1 MEEWKTACT
10 KRRPL
15 HMRVQWQ
22 VVTLYC
28 PYPTPYRNPAADWIH
43 SYASIYPLRADIA
56 FGYLLNTGF
65 HAPVHKQMSQ
75 DLFAAFGEALTI
87 SEPATSNGADQNS
100 GATGSELLHAQFRAV
115 PNSSSQ
121 PTETLS
127 TIEADEDDFGDF
139 EDASLAVPT
148 ESDTAPKAESARLES
163 VTIPPRMP
171 PTKGSSSPFPPKAQ
185 KREEV
190 SKANA
195 GPQVG
200 RHPFADHMDFLF
212 SGGDDEYDAGD
223 DDLEDLSKNPEA
235 AMAYS
240 KRMIAEQQVQT
251 GNVKRLPFAPKSR
264 TIAPVH
270 APAAPNPS
278 PARNKLQ
285 KKSGYVPTK
294 DPNVLF
300 DVENIS
306 EHESDNDADF
316 GDFEDA
322 PHAKTEVTPSPKPS
336 PAKLQKKSGP
346 PTAKTQKATSK
357 PSMPAIDLL
366 GLSDP
371 VLSPTVN
378 FQQRHITQNSIMSP
392 RSERVESILGASKAD
407 SMTRPPTAGS
417 LWSADDEAW
426 DDFDTQED
434 ESGPVAHHS
443 HSRTA
448 SSSILPS
455 NLTPTTGRSRSGT
468 QDALPPTNVPP
479 PAILLS
485 IFPSTFAAAQDALLG
500 NLSRLDTSQRQ
511 QLLGHPATHQFLKGY
526 LQNSIVLAHIVAG
539 RKLRWK
545 RDQILSQS
553 MRIGPAAAGGKG
565 GMKLNSIDKSE
576 QTKEDREVTDV
587 VGQWKAQLGKLRTAV
602 TGASASASSTSKLPA
617 VPDISETMAVKTLK
631 ALEGGFTAPHAC
643 ALCGLKRDERVFKVD
658 VDVDDSF
665 GEWWINGM
673 DMHVSCKKWWDENKD
688 KLKSR

>member
-1 MEEWKTACT
+1 
-10 KRRPL
+10 
-15 HMRVQWQ
+15 
-22 VVTLYC
+22 
-28 PYPTPYRNPAADWIH
+28 
-43 SYASIYPLRADIA
+43 
-56 FGYLLNTGF
+56 
-65 HAPVHKQMSQ
+65 MSQ
-75 DLFAAFGEALTI
+75 DLFAAFGEA
-87 SEPATSNGADQNS
+87 
-100 GATGSELLHAQFRAV
+100 
-115 PNSSSQ
+115 
-121 PTETLS
+121 PTAS
-127 TIEADEDDFGDF
+127 DEDDFGDF
-139 EDASLAVPT
+139 EDAALSVELPVP
-148 ESDTAPKAESARLES
+148 SITAPTTESARPES
-163 VTIPPRMP
+163 VTIPPRMA

-185 KREEV
+185 KRKDVVKPTSEP
-190 SKANA
+190 K
-195 GPQVG
+195 VG

-240 KRMIAEQQVQT
+240 KRMIAEQQSQSQT
-251 GNVKRLPFAPKSR
+251 VAP
-264 TIAPVH
+264 AH

-285 KKSGYVPTK
+285 KKSGYVPSK

-300 DVENIS
+300 DAENVS
-306 EHESDNDADF
+306 EYESENDDDF

-322 PHAKTEVTPSPKPS
+322 PSTKKEPKPP

-346 PTAKTQKATSK
+346 PVAKSQKAPSK
-357 PSMPAIDLL
+357 PAMPAIDLL

-378 FQQRHITQNSIMSP
+378 FQQRHIAQNSIMSP
-392 RSERVESILGASKAD
+392 RSERVESILGTSKAD

-426 DDFDTQED
+426 GDFDAQED

-448 SSSILPS
+448 SSSILPP
-455 NLTPTTGRSRSGT
+455 NLTPTTGRSRANT
-468 QDALPPTNVPP
+468 QDTLPPTNVPP

-485 IFPSTFAAAQDALLG
+485 IFPSTFAAAKDALLG
-500 NLSRLDTSQRQ
+500 NLSKLDTAQRQ

-526 LQNSIVLAHIVAG
+526 LQNSLVLARIIAG

-576 QTKEDREVTDV
+576 QTKEHREVTDV
-587 VGQWKAQLGKLRTAV
+587 VVQWKAQLGKLRTAV
-602 TGASASASSTSKLPA
+602 AGASASSTSKLPA
-617 VPDISETMAVKTLK
+617 VPEITETMAVKTLK
-631 ALEGGFTAPHAC
+631 AIEGGFTAAHAC
-643 ALCGLKRDERVFKVD
+643 AVCGLKREERVLKVD
-658 VDVDDSF
+658 IDVDDSF

-673 DMHVSCKKWWDENKD
+673 DMHVSCKNWWDENKN

>member
-1 MEEWKTACT
+1 
-10 KRRPL
+10 
-15 HMRVQWQ
+15 
-22 VVTLYC
+22 
-28 PYPTPYRNPAADWIH
+28 
-43 SYASIYPLRADIA
+43 
-56 FGYLLNTGF
+56 
-65 HAPVHKQMSQ
+65 MSQ
-75 DLFAAFGEALTI
+75 DLFAAFGEAPTTSDSARSNQNSQD
-87 SEPATSNGADQNS
+87 SEPLDFGV
-100 GATGSELLHAQFRAV
+100 SELPVSNL
-115 PNSSSQ
+115 SSQ
-121 PTETLS
+121 P
-127 TIEADEDDFGDF
+127 IEATSMIEDDEDDFGDF
-139 EDASLAVPT
+139 EDAAISVPVT
-148 ESDTAPKAESARLES
+148 LITAPKTESARPES
-163 VTIPPRMP
+163 VTIPPRMA

-185 KREEV
+185 KREDV
-190 SKANA
+190 SK
-195 GPQVG
+195 PTSDPKVG

-240 KRMIAEQQVQT
+240 KRMIAEQQAQA
-251 GNVKRLPFAPKSR
+251 GKVKPLPFAPK
-264 TIAPVH
+264 IQDIPPAH

-285 KKSGYVPTK
+285 KKSGYVPSR

-300 DVENIS
+300 DAENVS
-306 EHESDNDADF
+306 EHESENDDDF

-322 PHAKTEVTPSPKPS
+322 PDTKKEATPPPKPS

-346 PTAKTQKATSK
+346 PVAKSSKAPSK
-357 PSMPAIDLL
+357 PAMPAIDLL

-378 FQQRHITQNSIMSP
+378 FHQRHIAQNSIMSP
-392 RSERVESILGASKAD
+392 RSERAESILGGAKAD

-448 SSSILPS
+448 SSSILPPD
-455 NLTPTTGRSRSGT
+455 LTPTTGRSRANT
-468 QDALPPTNVPP
+468 QDTLPPTNVPP

-485 IFPSTFAAAQDALLG
+485 IFPSTFAAARDALLG
-500 NLSRLDTSQRQ
+500 NLSKLDTAQRQ

-526 LQNSIVLAHIVAG
+526 LQQSLVLARIIAG

-602 TGASASASSTSKLPA
+602 TGASASSTSKLPA
-617 VPDISETMAVKTLK
+617 VPEISETMAVKTLK
-631 ALEGGFTAPHAC
+631 AIEGGFTAPHAC

-673 DMHVSCKKWWDENKD
+673 DMHVSCKNWWDENKD

>member
-1 MEEWKTACT
+1 
-10 KRRPL
+10 
-15 HMRVQWQ
+15 
-22 VVTLYC
+22 
-28 PYPTPYRNPAADWIH
+28 
-43 SYASIYPLRADIA
+43 
-56 FGYLLNTGF
+56 
-65 HAPVHKQMSQ
+65 MSQ
-75 DLFAAFGEALTI
+75 DLFAAFGEAPTI
-87 SEPATSNGADQNS
+87 SDSARSDQDGHDSATLNFGVSVS
-100 GATGSELLHAQFRAV
+100 GRHFTPV
-115 PNSSSQ
+115 SS
-121 PTETLS
+121 LS
-127 TIEADEDDFGDF
+127 SRPIEAASPIEDEDDFGDF
-139 EDASLAVPT
+139 EDAALSVPAT
-148 ESDTAPKAESARLES
+148 SMTAPNTGSARPES
-163 VTIPPRMP
+163 VTIPPRMA
-171 PTKGSSSPFPPKAQ
+171 PTNGSSTPFPPKAQ
-185 KREEV
+185 KREDVLKPTSEP
-190 SKANA
+190 K
-195 GPQVG
+195 VG

-240 KRMIAEQQVQT
+240 KRMITEQQAQA
-251 GNVKRLPFAPKSR
+251 GKAKPLPFASKRRQTSTP
-264 TIAPVH
+264 AHP
-270 APAAPNPS
+270 PAAPNPS

-285 KKSGYVPTK
+285 KKSGYVPSK
-294 DPNVLF
+294 DQNVLF
-300 DVENIS
+300 DAENVS
-306 EHESDNDADF
+306 EHESENDDDF
-316 GDFEDA
+316 GEFEDA
-322 PHAKTEVTPSPKPS
+322 PNTKKEATPPPKP
-336 PAKLQKKSGP
+336 PPTKLQKKSRP
-346 PTAKTQKATSK
+346 PVAKSQKAPSK
-357 PSMPAIDLL
+357 PAMPAIDLL

-378 FQQRHITQNSIMSP
+378 FQQTHIAQNSIMSP
-392 RSERVESILGASKAD
+392 RSERVESILGTSKAD

-434 ESGPVAHHS
+434 GSGPVAHHS

-448 SSSILPS
+448 SSSISPP
-455 NLTPTTGRSRSGT
+455 NFTPATGRSRANT
-468 QDALPPTNVPP
+468 QDTIPPTNVPP

-485 IFPSTFAAAQDALLG
+485 IFPSTFAAAKDALLG
-500 NLSRLDTSQRQ
+500 NLSRMDTARRQ
-511 QLLGHPATHQFLKGY
+511 QLLGHPATHLFLEGY
-526 LQNSIVLAHIVAG
+526 LQHSLVLARIIAG

-602 TGASASASSTSKLPA
+602 TGAGASSTSKLPV
-617 VPDISETMAVKTLK
+617 VPEITETMAVKTLK
-631 ALEGGFTAPHAC
+631 AIEGGFTAAHAC

-658 VDVDDSF
+658 IDVDDSF

-673 DMHVSCKKWWDENKD
+673 DMHVSCKNWWDENKD